1 MNKDSFFFKSQ
12 KELSSAFFQVLLR
25 LLFLGEDAKEAVDAR
40 RLHHQL
46 LPMKVTNKIKCP

>member
-1 MNKDSFFFKSQ
+1 MNKDSFFFKAQ